1 MKRENRMKNEDI
13 TIAYVADGSSVH
25 TRRFLSYLAN
35 KGFNIH
41 LITYTPS
48 RIENVKIHNVA
59 TARTRIPLRIIQS
72 IRLIRKIKPDV
83 LHAFYITNNG
93 VVAALSGFH
102 PLILSAWGSD
112 IGTDPEKSRM
122 VRFLIKL
129 ALKTAD
135 LVETGDELGRRRLME
150 LSVDPKKIFLHNM
163 GVDTTLFSPAAK
175 SVELRR
181 SLGID
186 NSYSVLCARWWRPEY
201 HVAVLIR
208 AIPFVLEKMPGVKFI
223 LIGGGMLETELKE
236 LVTRLGVGEHVSFV
250 GRVSEEEMPKY
261 LASVDIYV
269 DTVTD
274 RGFDYFGRILKTRGG
289 GGMGQTTRQAMAC
302 GTPQIFSNQMN
313 VRHGN
318 WFRGLIYEQMDYR
331 DLAEK
336 IVHLLRDEKLRKRIG
351 EESRKVVLQ
360 ICDMEK
366 IMAKW
371 ETVYH
376 CLSGHSQRRV

>member
-1 MKRENRMKNEDI
+1 MKNEDI

-102 PLILSAWGSD
+102 PLVLSAWGDD
-112 IGTDPEKSRM
+112 IATDPERSEILKL
-122 VRFLIKL
+122 FIKF
-129 ALKTAD
+129 ALKVAT
-135 LVETGDELGRRRLME
+135 LVETTDKLGRERLIELGCDSR
-150 LSVDPKKIFLHNM
+150 KIFVQNM
-163 GVDTTLFSPAAK
+163 GVDTSLFSPNSK
-175 SVELRR
+175 SEILRKK
-181 SLGID
+181 LGI
-186 NSYSVLCARWWRPEY
+186 NHSYSVVCARWWKPEY
-201 HVAVLIR
+201 RVDVCIK
-208 AIPFVLEKMPGVKFI
+208 AIPLVLQRLPDTKFIFLGGGPLEKD
-223 LIGGGMLETELKE
+223 LKD
-236 LVTRLGVGEHVSFV
+236 LTAKLGVSESALFV
-250 GRVSEEEMPKY
+250 GNIPENDMARY
-261 LASVDIYV
+261 LASVDLYV
-269 DTVTD
+269 DTVGDSRARALELDFQGDT
-274 RGFDYFGRILKTRGG
+274 LKARGG

-302 GTPQIFSNQMN
+302 GTPQLLSDHMN
-313 VRHGN
+313 VRHAN
-318 WFRGLIYEQMDYR
+318 WFRGLMYKQMDHR

-360 ICDMEK
+360 TCDVEK

-376 CLSGHSQRRV
+376 YLSGHSQRRV